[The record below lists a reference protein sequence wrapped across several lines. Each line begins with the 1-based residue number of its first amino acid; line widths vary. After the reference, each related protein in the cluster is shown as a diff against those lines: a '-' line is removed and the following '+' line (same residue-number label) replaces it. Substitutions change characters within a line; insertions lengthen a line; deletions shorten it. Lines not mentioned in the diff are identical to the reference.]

1 MCSWFPEL
9 TELSETADHC
19 HTWLCHTRDNEKIS
33 KSEKETHAHKIHHCV
48 WDGVGEASVIR
59 KLESVIRAIVCTK
72 WRKWM
77 SHEPNHPRKT
87 T

>member
-1 MCSWFPEL
+1 MYSWFTEL
-9 TELSETADHC
+9 TTDTLGFVTPG
-19 HTWLCHTRDNEKIS
+19 TMKKIS
-33 KSEKETHAHKIHHCV
+33 KSEKETHTHKIHHCV

-59 KLESVIRAIVCTK
+59 KLESVMRTTGCMK

-77 SHEPNHPRKT
+77 SHEPNNPRKT